1 MYAFHIYVCDLYT
14 HIYMYVCIYIKTHQ
28 RGKVNVFKNLKQIF
42 NFITDRWKEK
52 IGVFQLP
59 S

>member
-1 MYAFHIYVCDLYT
+1 MYVFNIYVYDIYM
-14 HIYMYVCIYIKTHQ
+14 HIYMYVCIYMKTQ
-28 RGKVNVFKNLKQIF
+28 QGGKQMFKNLKQIF